1 MSDIRIGIIGAGYIA
16 SKHLEVIDQIKG
28 LKVIG
33 ITSRTLSKAKKMA
46 KKYNINNVRNSLVKL
61 QKTAYKKFYFRPK
74 IILNELLRIRSFHEF
89 KTKLSGAIKVLEL
102 KNMLNERHRHN
113 NNFQYN

>member
-33 ITSRTLSKAKKMA
+33 ITSRTLSKAKKWQ
-46 KKYNINNVRNSLVKL
+46 RN
-61 QKTAYKKFYFRPK
+61 
-74 IILNELLRIRSFHEF
+74 IILIMYIII
-89 KTKLSGAIKVLEL
+89 IK
-102 KNMLNERHRHN
+102 N
-113 NNFQYN
+113 